1 MFRKDLANARVWSLE
16 KVKECAKTQHEI
28 IRQAV
33 SMLRPGGLLLYSTCT
48 FSPEENEQT
57 IEFLLQEYPQFKICD
72 IKGYEGFSDGILKA
86 SLSGNEQLKKTI
98 RIFPHKMEGEGHFI
112 ALLKK
117 EEEAVSENLK
127 EKEKNNRNKNEK
139 EKRLPDELTEFLKN
153 VKRKFDSSRIDMRGE
168 NVYYMPEGLPKLNGV
183 RFLRSGLLLGE
194 LKKRRFEPSQALAM
208 NLKKEEYENV
218 LDFSV
223 DDERIIKYL
232 KGETLEVE
240 DLVSS
245 KEKGWYLVCVDGYPL
260 GFGKLSGQML
270 KNKYLPGWRW
280 QSS

>member
-1 MFRKDLANARVWSLE
+1 MIGFNTCFPTSFVS
-16 KVKECAKTQHEI
+16 KVPLKILMMMKITSINRGAGLCIQPRLMAMSVSTDKKVELTIC
-28 IRQAV
+28 IR
-33 SMLRPGGLLLYSTCT
+33 
-48 FSPEENEQT
+48 
-57 IEFLLQEYPQFKICD
+57 
-72 IKGYEGFSDGILKA
+72 
-86 SLSGNEQLKKTI
+86 
-98 RIFPHKMEGEGHFI
+98 
-112 ALLKK
+112 
-117 EEEAVSENLK
+117 
-127 EKEKNNRNKNEK
+127 KNEK

-240 DLVSS
+240 DFVSS